1 MIADTPELVNAYRLL
16 SIKGA
21 LKLETFGMMHS
32 RGSVAPKVR
41 QILNSKTKNKSALL
55 AEFIQYLKAENILQS

>member
-21 LKLETFGMMHS
+21 LKLETLGLMHS
-32 RGSVAPKVR
+32 RGSVAPTAR
-41 QILNSKTKNKSALL
+41 QILNSKTKNKTALL
-55 AEFIQYLKAENILQS
+55 AEFVQYLKEEGILQN

>member
-21 LKLETFGMMHS
+21 LKLETLGLTHS
-32 RGSVAPKVR
+32 RGSIAPTVR
-41 QILNSKTKNKSALL
+41 QILGSKTKNKTALL
-55 AEFIQYLKAENILQS
+55 AEFIQHLKAENILQD

>member
-1 MIADTPELVNAYRLL
+1 MIADTPELIDAYCLL
-16 SIKGA
+16 TMKGA
-21 LKLETFGMMHS
+21 LKLETLGMMHS
-32 RGSVAPKVR
+32 RGSIAPKVR